1 MKPIVDI
8 SEYQAS
14 RNLSYDKLCASISG
28 VILRSNYGTRKDVA
42 FEQHYTE
49 FKKRGIPVGV
59 YSFLTNYMNVQAQA
73 RAFLDAIEGKE
84 FELGIYADVEHEQYA
99 ERLTAKTVR
108 DFILI
113 IDTATERKMGIYTGA
128 WAWDTIFSGVEYNE
142 PDRAHWV
149 AGYLSNWN
157 ARLMPRGWSKVHLWQ
172 YSSNVYLLGYN
183 YRLDGNKLMVPEAE
197 WQALLGEPVCYKEAD
212 EPQGEPEK
220 VLFEATVS
228 STVKD
233 YLNVRWAANAKSTIV
248 DKAYPGA
255 KLSVYEINS
264 NVKLKP
270 WYRIGINRWVAG
282 WYCVPSQPPVPAP
295 PVGEYIGKVI
305 PLWQRDLRWTN
316 VKLGTS
322 NTTIG
327 GYGCLLTCVTMY
339 TNWLLNANYTPPEMN
354 EIIKEKNGFVQGNLF
369 RFASLVEAFPQ
380 IGLDKL
386 LRTPLVPADL
396 TVIDAILAD
405 KRPVIVE
412 TRLAKRTEHWV
423 LIVGK
428 RDNKYVCADPWTG
441 KIVDFESTFGEPSR
455 WIYSTVSYR
464 KAA

>member
-1 MKPIVDI
+1 MKQILDC
-8 SEYQAS
+8 SEYQAP
-14 RNLSYDKLCASISG
+14 RNLNYDRLCTSISG

-59 YSFLTNYMNVQAQA
+59 YSFVTNYMNVQVQA

-113 IDTATERKMGIYTGA
+113 IEMATERKMGIYTGA
-128 WAWDTIFSGVEYNE
+128 WAWDTMFSKAEYNE
-142 PDRAHWV
+142 PNRAHWV

-172 YSSNVYLLGYN
+172 YSSNVYLSGYN
-183 YRLDGNKLMVPEAE
+183 YRLDSNKLMVPEAE
-197 WQALLGEPVCYKEAD
+197 WQALLGEPVRYKEVD

-255 KLSVYEINS
+255 KLSVYEVNS

-282 WYCVPSQPPVPAP
+282 WHCIPSQPPVSAP

-327 GYGCLLTCVTMY
+327 SHGCLLTDITMY
-339 TNWLLNANYTPPEMN
+339 TNWLLGTNYTPSQMN
-354 EIIKEKNGFVQGNLF
+354 EIIKGVNGFVQGNLF
-369 RFASLVEAFPQ
+369 RFASLWEAFPE
-380 IGLDKL
+380 IGADKL
-386 LRTPLVPADL
+386 IRTPLTPANL
-396 TVIDAILAD
+396 SVIDAILAD
-405 KRPVIVE
+405 DRPVIVE
-412 TRLAKRTEHWV
+412 TRMNKRSEHWV
-423 LIVGK
+423 FIVGK
-428 RDNKYVCADPWTG
+428 TNERYLINDPWTG
-441 KIVDFESTFGEPSR
+441 KQVLFQDVYGDAAR

-464 KAA
+464 KVA